1 MWFSQRQ
8 IGFFFKILFSEI
20 QWLYNTQEV
29 DSEESWEDIK
39 VEEAPKLLTEVFNQR
54 TASHKKTLRWTVK
67 C

>member
-8 IGFFFKILFSEI
+8 IGFFLKILFSEI

-39 VEEAPKLLTEVFNQR
+39 VEEASEILSP
-54 TASHKKTLRWTVK
+54 